1 MKKIITTFFAF
12 VAMLALVSPLYAAGD
27 YGKESDKAG
36 SASISSE
43 EIQGMQVVSQTGVE
57 IGEIKSATTDQNSGK
72 IKFVTISKGGVLGMG
87 GEDIA
92 IPFEALR
99 LDQQNEQAT
108 LTVNESKLDNA
119 PQQAN
124 LSDDEFQRNLESH
137 YGVAPAWEGESKQM
151 ETDPT
156 RSMDQEHM
164 ETDPTR
170 PMDPSQPGQPGMDP
184 TPQTN

>member
-1 MKKIITTFFAF
+1 
-12 VAMLALVSPLYAAGD
+12 
-27 YGKESDKAG
+27 
-36 SASISSE
+36 
-43 EIQGMQVVSQTGVE
+43 MQVVSQTGVE

-137 YGVAPAWEGESKQM
+137 YGVAPAWEGESRKM